1 MQSIKRRNGRVPFG
15 YRQNPEDKTLLDPI
29 PKQLEVLDEIT
40 DLVSQGVLS
49 LREGSNWIL
58 HKTGR
63 SLSYQ
68 GLKDKVDVKKLFSQK
83 QKLLVNNNG

>member
-15 YRQNPEDKTLLDPI
+15 YEENAEDRTLLDPI
-29 PKQLEVLDEIT
+29 PEQLEALEEIKT
-40 DLVSQGVLS
+40 MVSQGVLS
-49 LREGSNWIL
+49 LREGSAWIL

-68 GLKDKVDVKKLFSQK
+68 GLKDKVDGM
-83 QKLLVNNNG
+83 NTTHG